1 MEPDNVTTRHLS
13 PAREAYIKSTGRKRL
28 VLLGFVLLVLALAA
42 IQLNQGS
49 IKLSLGDVFA
59 TLFGS
64 GTDRSALIVFNLRLP
79 HILCGLIAGVA
90 LAMSGCVF
98 QSTLHNPLASAS
110 TLGITQ
116 GASFGASLAIVV
128 FTTGSTV
135 ALSSESIQW
144 DNPIMTAVLAFAG
157 ASISMIVI
165 AALSRFKD
173 LEAETIVLA
182 GVALGALFAGGTAV
196 IQYFAEDTKVA
207 AIVFWTFGSL
217 RRCTYPVLALMA
229 AVTAACGVFFAC
241 NVWNYNA
248 LETGESLA
256 HSLGVRVKAVR
267 LAGLITATVCASTVI
282 AFCGTINFIG
292 LVAPHIMRRLIG
304 ADYRFL
310 LPGSALCGAALLMA
324 SDIISTLP
332 VSGAILPI
340 GAITAF
346 VGVPFFIWL
355 LVKGVRH

>member
-1 MEPDNVTTRHLS
+1 MEPTRGQTKHLS
-13 PAREAYIKSTGRKRL
+13 PTRETYLKRTSQKRL
-28 VLLGFVLLVLALAA
+28 VLVGFAVLLVVLAVFELSR
-42 IQLNQGS
+42 GS
-49 IKLSLGDVFA
+49 IRLSVAEVFSGLVSGDA
-59 TLFGS
+59 GQAS
-64 GTDRSALIVFNLRLP
+64 LIVRNLRLP
-79 HILCGLIAGVA
+79 HILCAIIAGCA

-116 GASFGASLAIVV
+116 GAAFGASLAIVV

-144 DNPIMTAVLAFAG
+144 DNPGMTAVLAFAG

-165 AALSRFKD
+165 SALSRFRD
-173 LEAETIVLA
+173 LEPETIVLA
-182 GVALGALFAGGTAV
+182 GVALGALFSGATAI

-217 RRCTYPVLALMA
+217 RRCTYPTLALMA
-229 AVTAACGVFFAC
+229 ASTAACGIFFAL

-248 LETGESLA
+248 LESGESLA
-256 HSLGVRVKAVR
+256 HSLGVRVRAVR
-267 LAGLITATVCASTVI
+267 MAGLILATVCASTVI

-292 LVAPHIMRRLIG
+292 LVAPHIMRRIVG
-304 ADYRFL
+304 SDYRYL
-310 LPGSALCGAALLMA
+310 LPASALCGSVLLLA
-324 SDIISTLP
+324 SDIISTAF
-332 VSGAILPI
+332 VSGSVLPI

-355 LVKGVRH
+355 LVKGVHH